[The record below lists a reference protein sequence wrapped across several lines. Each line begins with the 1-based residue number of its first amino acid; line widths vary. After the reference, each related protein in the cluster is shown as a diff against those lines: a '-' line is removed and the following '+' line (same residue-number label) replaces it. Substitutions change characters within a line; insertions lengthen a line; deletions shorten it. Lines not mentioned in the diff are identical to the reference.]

1 MGPARPRRRG
11 LRPRVSRRPHA
22 DGGVAVNIASVREVG
37 SDLLDAVET
46 VIVGKRPVLERVLW
60 AILGDGHLLIED
72 VPGLAKTLI
81 AKSFA
86 AGWALSF
93 RRIQFTPDLLPA
105 DITGTYVFDRKTGDF
120 VLRRG
125 PVFTNVLLADEINRA
140 PPKTQSALL
149 EAMQERQA
157 TLEGETFP
165 LDRPFF
171 VIATQNPIEHEG
183 TYPLPEAQVD
193 RFLLRI
199 DVGYPSRE
207 EEVEI
212 LERRRK
218 RRSDDAT
225 IEPVTTPDQVRA
237 LQAAIEDVHV
247 DPAVEGYM
255 VDIVVATR
263 GHSQVEVGA
272 SPRGSLAL
280 LKVARARAAIAGR
293 DFVTPD
299 DVKTVAGP
307 ALAHRLI
314 RNEGSSLD
322 LVEIADILPRE
333 LAVIRGTNHAVVSL
347 EKAGTLRL
355 AYTVRSQVKGD
366 FVLGPVRV
374 RSFDPLALGAHDVAL
389 DLRSPLVVAPAMED
403 LRRAQLQP
411 RRTRPWFGQV
421 PSRRI
426 GPGTEFWGLREYVAG
441 DEVRRINWKAS
452 ARLERLFTN
461 EYEGERSGDVVIVVD
476 ARRESFVG
484 TEADNPV
491 EHAVRA
497 ALGIADRV
505 LATKNRVGLIVYRQV
520 IDWVPLAFGRK
531 QLYRILDHLVHAKP
545 GGEWRVSHVGLVLSR
560 FLPRDCL
567 IVLITPLQD
576 RDALTAVI
584 GPPAPRDDTAQVS
597 PPPPPSAPR
606 DRRQGPAGPDGPPGP
621 GPEAR

>member
-1 MGPARPRRRG
+1 MAA
-11 LRPRVSRRPHA
+11 VS
-22 DGGVAVNIASVREVG
+22 G
-37 SDLLDAVET
+37 SLLDAVEA

-86 AGWALSF
+86 AGLGLSF

-105 DITGTYVFDRKTGDF
+105 DITGTYVYDRKTSDF

-125 PVFTNVLLADEINRA
+125 PIFTQLLLADEINRA

-199 DVGYPSRE
+199 DVGYPTRE
-207 EEVEI
+207 QEIEV

-225 IEPVTTPDQVRA
+225 IEPVTTPDQVRG

-255 VDIVVATR
+255 VDIVGATR

-280 LKVARARAAIAGR
+280 LKVSRARAAMAGR

-314 RNEGSSLD
+314 LKPD
-322 LVEIADILPRE
+322 PW
-333 LAVIRGTNHAVVSL
+333 IRGVRTATV
-347 EKAGTLRL
+347 L
-355 AYTVRSQVKGD
+355 AD
-366 FVLGPVRV
+366 VL
-374 RSFDPLALGAHDVAL
+374 A
-389 DLRSPLVVAPAMED
+389 
-403 LRRAQLQP
+403 
-411 RRTRPWFGQV
+411 QV
-421 PSRRI
+421 P
-426 GPGTEFWGLREYVAG
+426 
-441 DEVRRINWKAS
+441 
-452 ARLERLFTN
+452 
-461 EYEGERSGDVVIVVD
+461 
-476 ARRESFVG
+476 
-484 TEADNPV
+484 
-491 EHAVRA
+491 
-497 ALGIADRV
+497 
-505 LATKNRVGLIVYRQV
+505 
-520 IDWVPLAFGRK
+520 VPK
-531 QLYRILDHLVHAKP
+531 VP
-545 GGEWRVSHVGLVLSR
+545 
-560 FLPRDCL
+560 
-567 IVLITPLQD
+567 
-576 RDALTAVI
+576 
-584 GPPAPRDDTAQVS
+584 
-597 PPPPPSAPR
+597 
-606 DRRQGPAGPDGPPGP
+606 
-621 GPEAR
+621 

>member
-1 MGPARPRRRG
+1 MN
-11 LRPRVSRRPHA
+11 L
-22 DGGVAVNIASVREVG
+22 ASVAAVSG
-37 SDLLDAVET
+37 SLLDAVEA

-86 AGWALSF
+86 AGLGLSF

-105 DITGTYVFDRKTGDF
+105 DITGTYVYDRKTSDF

-125 PVFTNVLLADEINRA
+125 PIFTQLLLADEINRA

-199 DVGYPSRE
+199 DVGYPTRE
-207 EEVEI
+207 QEIEV

-225 IEPVTTPDQVRA
+225 IEPVTTPDQVRG

-247 DPAVEGYM
+247 DPAVEGYI
-255 VDIVVATR
+255 VDIVGATR

-280 LKVARARAAIAGR
+280 LKVSRARAAMAGR

-314 RNEGSSLD
+314 LKPD
-322 LVEIADILPRE
+322 PW
-333 LAVIRGTNHAVVSL
+333 IRGVRTATV
-347 EKAGTLRL
+347 L
-355 AYTVRSQVKGD
+355 AD
-366 FVLGPVRV
+366 VL
-374 RSFDPLALGAHDVAL
+374 A
-389 DLRSPLVVAPAMED
+389 
-403 LRRAQLQP
+403 
-411 RRTRPWFGQV
+411 QV
-421 PSRRI
+421 P
-426 GPGTEFWGLREYVAG
+426 
-441 DEVRRINWKAS
+441 
-452 ARLERLFTN
+452 
-461 EYEGERSGDVVIVVD
+461 
-476 ARRESFVG
+476 
-484 TEADNPV
+484 
-491 EHAVRA
+491 
-497 ALGIADRV
+497 
-505 LATKNRVGLIVYRQV
+505 
-520 IDWVPLAFGRK
+520 VPK
-531 QLYRILDHLVHAKP
+531 VP
-545 GGEWRVSHVGLVLSR
+545 
-560 FLPRDCL
+560 
-567 IVLITPLQD
+567 
-576 RDALTAVI
+576 
-584 GPPAPRDDTAQVS
+584 
-597 PPPPPSAPR
+597 
-606 DRRQGPAGPDGPPGP
+606 
-621 GPEAR
+621 

>member
-1 MGPARPRRRG
+1 VNLAAVAD
-11 LRPRVSRRPHA
+11 VS
-22 DGGVAVNIASVREVG
+22 G
-37 SDLLDAVET
+37 SLLDAVER

-86 AGWALSF
+86 AGLGLSF

-105 DITGTYVFDRKTGDF
+105 DITGTYVYDRKTSDF

-125 PVFTNVLLADEINRA
+125 PIFTHLLLADEINRA

-199 DVGYPSRE
+199 DVGYPTRE
-207 EEVEI
+207 QEVEI

-225 IEPVTTPDQVRA
+225 IEPVTTPDQVRG
-237 LQAAIEDVHV
+237 LQAVIEDVHV

-314 RNEGSSLD
+314 LKPD
-322 LVEIADILPRE
+322 PW
-333 LAVIRGTNHAVVSL
+333 IRGVRTATV
-347 EKAGTLRL
+347 L
-355 AYTVRSQVKGD
+355 AD
-366 FVLGPVRV
+366 VL
-374 RSFDPLALGAHDVAL
+374 A
-389 DLRSPLVVAPAMED
+389 
-403 LRRAQLQP
+403 
-411 RRTRPWFGQV
+411 QV
-421 PSRRI
+421 P
-426 GPGTEFWGLREYVAG
+426 
-441 DEVRRINWKAS
+441 
-452 ARLERLFTN
+452 
-461 EYEGERSGDVVIVVD
+461 
-476 ARRESFVG
+476 
-484 TEADNPV
+484 
-491 EHAVRA
+491 
-497 ALGIADRV
+497 
-505 LATKNRVGLIVYRQV
+505 
-520 IDWVPLAFGRK
+520 VPK
-531 QLYRILDHLVHAKP
+531 VP
-545 GGEWRVSHVGLVLSR
+545 
-560 FLPRDCL
+560 
-567 IVLITPLQD
+567 
-576 RDALTAVI
+576 
-584 GPPAPRDDTAQVS
+584 
-597 PPPPPSAPR
+597 
-606 DRRQGPAGPDGPPGP
+606 
-621 GPEAR
+621 